1 VSTDPTLPDIPDD
14 DACVFCARIE
24 RGEFDYFDFWNVAF
38 QPLNPV
44 TPGHFLVV
52 PRKHVINAFEGPAQ
66 AGRAMS
72 FAAKLATDMNL
83 VAANFITSAG
93 AAATQTVWHLHVHVV
108 PRREGDGLHLPWT
121 GQKCAEEVCPGG
133 C

>member
-1 VSTDPTLPDIPDD
+1 MSD
-14 DACVFCARIE
+14 CVFCARIE
-24 RGEFDYFDFWNVAF
+24 RGQFDYFDDWNVAF

-52 PRKHVINAFEGPAQ
+52 PRKHVMNAFEGPAQ

-72 FAAKLATDMNL
+72 FAAKLATDMDL

-93 AAATQTVWHLHVHVV
+93 SAATQTVWHLHLHVV
-108 PRREGDGLHLPWT
+108 PRRDGDGLHLPWT
-121 GQKCAEEVCPGG
+121 GQKRAEVTL
-133 C
+133 